1 MKSGLWILCMV
12 VLALALFSPACGA
25 QPGQDQSVTKRPL
38 TKEERKRMDKM
49 CKVVFHVDSDEEG
62 RLLMALENT
71 KNLFKEVPPQQCDVQ
86 MVANGKAVLL
96 FRKDRAAKYA
106 SEMEALHKQGVLFK
120 ACRNAMAKNK
130 VEKSDLSE
138 ICEVIPAGI
147 LELIN
152 LQQEGFAYI
161 KP

>member
-1 MKSGLWILCMV
+1 MD
-12 VLALALFSPACGA
+12 A
-25 QPGQDQSVTKRPL
+25 KR
-38 TKEERKRMDKM
+38 
-49 CKVVFHVDSDEEG
+49 KVVFHVDSDQEG

-71 KNLFKEVPPQQCDVQ
+71 KNLFKEVPAEQCSVHV
-86 MVANGKAVLL
+86 VANGKAVIL

-106 SEMEALHKQGVLFK
+106 SEMKALHEKGVRFK
-120 ACRNAMAKNK
+120 ACRNAMSNNN
-130 VEKSDLSE
+130 VEKSDLLGV
-138 ICEVIPAGI
+138 CDVVPAGI